1 MGKVIVGV
9 DYGSKTSGFTCAA
22 IIYDGSISVHQ
33 ATKNKDADK
42 WLKELLEPLK
52 PNVIGIDAPLSIPGA
67 LREIDG
73 FTNYHYRKADLE
85 AKAMSPMFLGG
96 LTARAIEL
104 AHWLRQTTASKVI
117 EVYPKLTAQELQLDS
132 KRYKKDKA
140 FLLEAKDALASDTG
154 WNLDAVE
161 VDNWHQYDALMALRT
176 AELYINE
183 KANVLGD
190 KAEGLIYF

>member
-1 MGKVIVGV
+1 MGKVIAGV

-22 IIYDGSISVHQ
+22 IIHDGAISVHQ

-42 WLKELLEPLK
+42 WLKDLLEPLK

-132 KRYKKDKA
+132 KRYKKDKV
-140 FLLEAKDALASDTG
+140 FLQEAKDALASDTG

>member
-22 IIYDGSISVHQ
+22 IINDVGISVYQ

-42 WLKELLEPLK
+42 WLKDLLEPLK

-104 AHWLRQTTASKVI
+104 AQWLRQTTASKVI

-140 FLLEAKDALASDTG
+140 FLPEAKDALASDTG
-154 WNLDAVE
+154 WNLDGVE
-161 VDNWHQYDALMALRT
+161 VDNWHRFDALMALRT

-183 KANVLGD
+183 KANTLGD